1 MRATVVSTETLSP
14 SDGVQMWRDVVCR
27 SLVALDVKPTDPERF
42 FGRIA
47 AAELGRLTM
56 TDITSRP
63 QDAHRTQR
71 LISHDQQRYLKIG
84 LLAEGR
90 CVVIQH
96 GREAQL
102 VSGDLVCYD
111 TGAPYAFHMQT
122 PFRLGVFMIPATC
135 AEHRLRGFEKATAI
149 PVGGNTGL
157 GRVISNALRS
167 VLAGADAD
175 ANTNASIAGMHI
187 GEAVTDLAA
196 ALVAELAGRTP
207 DEPAARTALMGHI
220 RAFIERNLADPNL
233 SPATIAASVNI
244 SVRYLYKLFEQDG
257 VTVSEWIRNRR
268 LDNTIRDLA
277 DRRLAHRTIAG
288 IGARWGFHD
297 PTHLSRVFRAREGIS
312 PREFRER
319 ALTNM

>member
-1 MRATVVSTETLSP
+1 MQTTVVSTETLSP

-27 SLVALDVKPTDPERF
+27 SLVALDVTPAEPERF

-47 AAELGRLTM
+47 TAELGRLTM

-90 CVVIQH
+90 CVVTQH

-102 VSGDLVCYD
+102 GSGDLVCYE

-122 PFRLGVFMIPATC
+122 PFRLGVFMIPAAG
-135 AEHRLRGFEKATAI
+135 AEHRIRRFEKATAI
-149 PVGGNTGL
+149 LVAGNTGL
-157 GRVISNALRS
+157 GGVISNTLRS
-167 VLAGADAD
+167 LLAGTDASADA
-175 ANTNASIAGMHI
+175 TLAGMHI
-187 GEAVTDLAA
+187 GEAVTNLAA
-196 ALVAELAGRTP
+196 ALAAELTGLTP
-207 DEPAARTALMGHI
+207 DENAARTALTGHI
-220 RAFIERNLADPNL
+220 RAFIERNLTDPNL
-233 SPATIAASVNI
+233 SPGTIAAGVNI

-268 LDNTIRDLA
+268 LDNTVRDLA
-277 DRRLAHRTIAG
+277 DPHLAHRTIAG
-288 IGARWGFHD
+288 IGARWGFRD

-312 PREFRER
+312 PREFREH
-319 ALTNM
+319 ALENT